1 MTTFAYQMITTM
13 KKEIFQTA
21 WALFKKGMFATFG
34 QALKAAWSRVKLL
47 AKLKSGLVYFR
58 FQKEGGEMR
67 DAIGTLNA
75 ANFQY
80 VNKSDNKSTSNAA
93 ELVKYWD
100 VEKRGFRAV
109 RMDRFVCFL

>member
-1 MTTFAYQMITTM
+1 M

-21 WALFKKGMFATFG
+21 WALFKKGLFANFG
-34 QALKAAWSRVKLL
+34 QALKAAWNRVKLVG
-47 AKLKSGLVYFR
+47 KLKAGVVYFR
-58 FQKEGGEMR
+58 FQKEGGEVR
-67 DAIGTLNA
+67 DAIGTLHT

-80 VNKSDNKSTSNAA
+80 APKSDNKGTSFAA

-100 VEKRGFRAV
+100 VEKRSFRAV